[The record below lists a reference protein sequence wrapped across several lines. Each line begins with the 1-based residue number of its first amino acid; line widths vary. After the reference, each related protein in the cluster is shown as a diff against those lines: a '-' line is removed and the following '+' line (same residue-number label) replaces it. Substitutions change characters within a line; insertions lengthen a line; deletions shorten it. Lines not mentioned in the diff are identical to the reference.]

1 MKKLNFIVSL
11 IATGMALGLAYGAF
25 IRESVIQGFNICV
38 TLLFVVGSV
47 IASVIT
53 YKEI

>member
-1 MKKLNFIVSL
+1 MKKMNFIFSL
-11 IATGMALGLAYGAF
+11 IATGLALGMVYGAF
-25 IRESVIQGFNICV
+25 TKESVIQGFNICV
-38 TLLFVVGSV
+38 TLLFVAGSV